1 MRRNVL
7 AILAAVLAMGLILL
21 GTYLAFILLVPV
33 VPRGTSLGLVLLVLG
48 IFCVIGCAATG
59 CVANCWLEGYPRAG
73 SDADPM
79 STMDSMPS
87 VMG

>member
-1 MRRNVL
+1 MRRNIL

-21 GTYLAFILLVPV
+21 GTYLAFVLLVPV

-59 CVANCWLEGYPRAG
+59 CVANCWLEGYPR
-73 SDADPM
+73 SETDMDRM
-79 STMDSMPS
+79 STMDSLPS
-87 VMG
+87 VQG